1 MREGFNGKMIIF
13 SGPSGSGKSTIAG
26 HFLKNHKTFSFS
38 VSACTREQRKGEIDG
53 VHYYFLNVS
62 EFKEMINKN
71 EFVEYEEVY
80 PDKFYGT
87 MRSEVERIW
96 KTQKHILFDI
106 DVYGAMSIK
115 REFSDQS
122 LSILVTPPSLDVL
135 RDRLVE
141 RSTESEETLKT
152 RLAKAE
158 KELGFK
164 DEFDY
169 LLLND
174 DLNNAI
180 DLAEKKINSFIF
192 S

>member
-62 EFKEMINKN
+62 QFKEMINKN

>member
-1 MREGFNGKMIIF
+1 MEGEFNGKMIIF
-13 SGPSGSGKSTIAG
+13 SGPSGSGKSTIAS
-26 HFLKNHKTFSFS
+26 HFLEKYDGFSFS

-53 VHYYFLNVS
+53 AHYYFLNVS
-62 EFKEMINKN
+62 EFKERIKNK

-80 PDKFYGT
+80 PGKYYGT

-96 KTQKHILFDI
+96 ENQKHILFDI

-115 REFSDQS
+115 RKFPVQS
-122 LSILVTPPSLDVL
+122 LSILVAPPSMAVL
-135 RDRLVE
+135 RERLVK
-141 RSTESEETLKT
+141 RSTESEETLLT

-158 KELGFK
+158 KELDFK
-164 DEFDY
+164 EKFDY

-174 DLNNAI
+174 DLNRAI
-180 DLAEKKINSFIF
+180 DQAEKKIKEFIL

>member
-26 HFLKNHKTFSFS
+26 HFLKNHNTFSFS

-80 PDKFYGT
+80 PGKFYGT

>member
-1 MREGFNGKMIIF
+1 MEGKFNGKMIIF
-13 SGPSGSGKSTIAG
+13 SGPSGSGKSTIAS
-26 HFLKNHKTFSFS
+26 HFLEKYDGFSFS

-53 VHYYFLNVS
+53 AHYYFLNVS
-62 EFKEMINKN
+62 EFKERIKNK

-80 PDKFYGT
+80 PGKYYGT

-96 KTQKHILFDI
+96 KNQKHILFDI

-115 REFSDQS
+115 RKFPVQS
-122 LSILVTPPSLDVL
+122 LSILVAPPSMAVL
-135 RDRLVE
+135 RERLVK
-141 RSTESEETLKT
+141 RSTESEETLLT

-158 KELGFK
+158 KELDFK
-164 DEFDY
+164 EKFDY

-174 DLNNAI
+174 DLNRAI
-180 DLAEKKINSFIF
+180 DQAEKKIKEFIL